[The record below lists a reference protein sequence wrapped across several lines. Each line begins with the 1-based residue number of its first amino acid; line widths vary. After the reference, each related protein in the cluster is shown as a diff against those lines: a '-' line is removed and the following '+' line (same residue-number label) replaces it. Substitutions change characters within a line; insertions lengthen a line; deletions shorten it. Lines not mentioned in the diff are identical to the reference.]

1 MNKSD
6 LVAVTSRSFSKNEKL
21 IRELQ
26 SKYKKIKLNE
36 KGLSLSGQ
44 DLVSFCL
51 DADKVIVGLEKFD
64 SNILQHLPNLK
75 VISKYGVGL
84 NNLDLSELKKKR
96 NKIRFYSWSQ

>member
-51 DADKVIVGLEKFD
+51 DADKVIV
-64 SNILQHLPNLK
+64 
-75 VISKYGVGL
+75 
-84 NNLDLSELKKKR
+84 
-96 NKIRFYSWSQ
+96 